1 VKKLPIAV
9 RMYRWLAIAALVCL
23 GCDDSPSY
31 RAPENV
37 KPSNSGL
44 VSTDGRGSYD
54 WTWNPNGYFEAIRP
68 SIYAFLEESDPRFR
82 IQSLFGQEDQSAWNR
97 PDWMTDEIY
106 NYFRL
111 FTSCPP
117 PRVILEVPLTEKVGR
132 EQFFLDPRARKL
144 YWCVGDLIQ
153 SQGLLSDA
161 QGDSSPSTPVS
172 IRSPLGPPQAVIGDV
187 ENETVFIRT
196 EKAIARVGLSDA
208 SVLWET
214 ELPSPAVRWVRAT
227 DVNTIAL
234 VTADKK
240 CVICDGDSGKLIV
253 SPAQVSSPH
262 ISINPQGNWLLG
274 NQKQQILLW
283 EFRDAS
289 DSVSKH
295 SVVGIDPEKAIPF
308 AGPAWDGWIDHQHFA
323 FREHGKFNAQLFPY
337 SHFLQD
343 ARLFRSEVSK
353 RGTFYTL
360 IGKGLAGSVNSDQV
374 LVTDLDVIDGGVL
387 HSQPVILEEAQA
399 MDVQISKTGGV
410 LAWATPKSLRVLS
423 RIPQGGS
430 RMSYGLTQL
439 TTELI
444 DKMDW
449 QQLEKVAV
457 ELRSHDW
464 PRDYVSGE
472 IAYGILAQNCAAI
485 FASQQQ
491 LANPD
496 EPLDE
501 QPLPKPIAE
510 WLESKRA
517 FPRLVAACLEQNLS
531 KQARGTSM
539 INLVPE
545 EDLKRYEKHEERK
558 LALLKEILSEPDA
571 PGQAYEMM
579 LWHLRSMGGGY
590 QKGEDFMR
598 QCMRKYPQ
606 FWGLHETNLW
616 WMLPRWGGSAGQ
628 AQAYAEGVTKL
639 YPREFQDRVFG
650 ILVNRMIRYNQSEF
664 MKENEGFLQPKRLL
678 DGVFEWCRDG
688 DVPQMMLE
696 NAAEVAL
703 RVNAANAKYFI
714 DYNVKHFLV
723 MRRLGDVPRMQK
735 AFDQAKQELLLSR
748 KSSDGGAKSQ

>member
-1 VKKLPIAV
+1 VNKLPIAV
-9 RMYRWLAIAALVCL
+9 RMSRWLAIAVLVCV
-23 GCDDSPSY
+23 GCDDVPSY
-31 RAPENV
+31 RAPKNLT
-37 KPSNSGL
+37 PSNSSL
-44 VSTDGRGSYD
+44 VSPDGRDSYE

-68 SIYAFLEESDPRFR
+68 SIYAFLEESDPRFN
-82 IQSLFGQEDQSAWNR
+82 IQSLFGQEDQSAWKR
-97 PDWMTDEIY
+97 PDWMSDEIY
-106 NYFRL
+106 NFFRL

-117 PRVILEVPLTEKVGR
+117 PQVILEVPLTEKVDR

-153 SQGLLSDA
+153 SQDLATDA
-161 QGDSSPSTPVS
+161 QGDSSPSTPAS
-172 IRSPLGPPQAVIGDV
+172 IRSPLGAPQAILGDRD
-187 ENETVFIRT
+187 NESVFIRT
-196 EKAIARVGLSDA
+196 EKAIARIRLRDA
-208 SVLWET
+208 SVLWEAQ
-214 ELPSPAVRWVRAT
+214 LPSPAVRWVRAT

-234 VTADKK
+234 VTADSK
-240 CVICDGDSGKLIV
+240 CVICDGESGKLTIC
-253 SPAQVSSPH
+253 PAQVSSPH
-262 ISINPQGNWLLG
+262 ISLNPQGNWLLG

-283 EFRDAS
+283 DFQDGS

-295 SVVGIDPEKAIPF
+295 TVVGVDPEKGIPF

-323 FREHGKFNAQLFPY
+323 FREHGKYKAQLFSY
-337 SHFLQD
+337 SHFLQEP
-343 ARLFRSEVSK
+343 RLFRSELSVRES
-353 RGTFYTL
+353 FYTL
-360 IGKGLAGSVNSDQV
+360 IGKGLAGSIYSDKV
-374 LVTDLDVIDGGVL
+374 LVTDLDVIEGGVL
-387 HSQPVILEEAQA
+387 HSQPTVLEEAQA

-423 RIPQGGS
+423 RIPQASS
-430 RMSYGLTQL
+430 RMTYGLTQI
-439 TTELI
+439 TMELI

-464 PRDYVSGE
+464 PSDYVSGE
-472 IAYGILAQNCAAI
+472 TAYGSLAQSCAAI
-485 FASQQQ
+485 IAGQQQ

-501 QPLPKPIAE
+501 QPLPKPISE

-517 FPRLVAACLEQNLS
+517 FPRFVAACLEQVLS

-545 EDLKRYEKHEERK
+545 ENLKRHEKHEERK
-558 LALLKEILSEPDA
+558 LALLQEILSEQDP

-590 QKGEDFMR
+590 QKGEDFTR
-598 QCMRKYPQ
+598 QCMHKYPQ

-639 YPREFQDRVFG
+639 YPQKFQDRVFG

-664 MKENEGFLQPKRLL
+664 MKESEGFLQPKRLL
-678 DGVFEWCRDG
+678 DGVFQWCKDG
-688 DVPQMMLE
+688 DVPQMMVE
-696 NAAEVAL
+696 NAAEVAMK
-703 RVNAANAKYFI
+703 VNAANTKYFI
-714 DYNVKHFLV
+714 DYNVKHFPV
-723 MRRLGDVPRMQK
+723 MRRIGDVPRMQR
-735 AFDQAKQELLLSR
+735 AFDQAKQALLPSQDPS
-748 KSSDGGAKSQ
+748 KGGPKSQ

>member
-1 VKKLPIAV
+1 MKKLPIAV
-9 RMYRWLAIAALVCL
+9 LISRWSAIAVLACL
-23 GCDDSPSY
+23 GCDDVPSY
-31 RAPENV
+31 HAPVNPQ
-37 KPSNSGL
+37 PSNSSL
-44 VSTDGRGSYD
+44 ISTDGRGSYE
-54 WTWNPNGYFEAIRP
+54 WTWNSSGYFQATRP

-82 IQSLFGQEDQSAWNR
+82 IQSLFGQEDQSAWKR
-97 PDWMTDEIY
+97 PDWMSDEIY

-111 FTSCPP
+111 FTACPP
-117 PRVILEVPLTEKVGR
+117 PRVIFEVPLTEKVDR

-153 SQGLLSDA
+153 SQDLVTDA

-172 IRSPLGPPQAVIGDV
+172 IRSPLGSPQAVLGDRD
-187 ENETVFIRT
+187 NESVFIRT
-196 EKAIARVGLSDA
+196 EKAIARVRLSDA

-240 CVICDGDSGKLIV
+240 CVICDGESGKLTV
-253 SPAQVSSPH
+253 SPTQVSSPH

-274 NQKQQILLW
+274 NQKQQIFLW
-283 EFRDAS
+283 DFQDAS

-323 FREHGKFNAQLFPY
+323 FREHGKYKAQLFPY
-337 SHFLQD
+337 SHFLQE
-343 ARLFRSEVSK
+343 ARLFRSEVS
-353 RGTFYTL
+353 RRDTFYTL
-360 IGKGLAGSVNSDQV
+360 IGRGLEGSVYSDQV
-374 LVTDLDVIDGGVL
+374 LVTDLGITDGGVL

-423 RIPQGGS
+423 RIPQAGS
-430 RMSYGLTQL
+430 RMTYCLTQIA
-439 TTELI
+439 TELI
-444 DKMDW
+444 DKMDS
-449 QQLEKVAV
+449 QQLDKVAV

-472 IAYGILAQNCAAI
+472 TAYGSLAQSCAAI
-485 FASQQQ
+485 IAGQQQ

-501 QPLPKPIAE
+501 QPLPKPISE

-517 FPRLVAACLEQNLS
+517 FPRFVAACLEQVLS

-539 INLVPE
+539 IHLVPE

-579 LWHLRSMGGGY
+579 LWHLRSMGGEY
-590 QKGEDFMR
+590 QKGEDFTR

-650 ILVNRMIRYNQSEF
+650 ILVNRMIRYNESEF
-664 MKENEGFLQPKRLL
+664 MKEKEGFLQPKRLL

-696 NAAEVAL
+696 NTAEVAL
-703 RVNAANAKYFI
+703 KVNDINAEYFL
-714 DYNVKHFLV
+714 DYNVKHFPV
-723 MRRLGDVPRMQK
+723 MRRLGDVPLIQR
-735 AFDQAKQELLLSR
+735 AFDQAKQELLSSR
-748 KSSDGGAKSQ
+748 NSSDSGPKSQ